1 MRSGGLRLGA
11 VSALWYAIAFN
22 IAFFVQELFLV
33 VPKALTPGLSPVLY
47 HNNHSWSGE
56 HPIADLLQGT
66 GAVATMVLGLV
77 ALLLLRRG
85 SWLVGGRLAIGW
97 LAYHGFYMALP
108 QFMLGAFISA
118 NDIGQAMGW
127 LGLGEAA
134 RLAIAGVALAAAV
147 GIGRLLA
154 PEFARVGRIWTVAG
168 WPALVGS
175 LLVIPFRVP
184 RDPIEV
190 AIVPLMVLLAGV
202 PWLLLFGRRRGEWM
216 VGIPGL
222 AAPLLLLGALLALFQ
237 LVLRPGIA
245 F

>member
-47 HNNHSWSGE
+47 HNNHLWSGD
-56 HPIADLLQGT
+56 HPIAELLQGT
-66 GAVATMVLGLV
+66 GAVATLVLGLV
-77 ALLLLRRG
+77 ALIWLRRG

-108 QFMLGAFISA
+108 QFVLGAFVSA

-134 RLAIAGVALAAAV
+134 RLAIAAVAVAAAV

-154 PEFARVGRIWTVAG
+154 PEFSRVGRIWTVAG
-168 WPALVGS
+168 WPALVGT
-175 LLVIPFRVP
+175 LLVMPFRVP
-184 RDPIEV
+184 RDPVEV
-190 AIVPLMVLLAGV
+190 GIVPLMVLLAGI

-222 AAPLLLLGALLALFQ
+222 AAPLLLLVALLLLFQ